1 MDVLKLEKLISP
13 NFGYDNDRKM
23 SMRAHEIETL
33 PVTEDK
39 KETRLIVFILA
50 GSEFGI
56 EINRVRE
63 IIRVSDITRMP
74 KTPRFLEGIINL
86 RGRIVSVL
94 NLKKRFGFPA
104 CDLTMDGRIMI
115 IDVADQIVG
124 LLVDK
129 VSEVL
134 KIDEA
139 NLVSPTEEILTIKPQ
154 YLSRIAEVKTRL
166 IVFFNL
172 ERIFNLEQI
181 KNLADLEWA
190 DTNEERVDE
199 R

>member
-1 MDVLKLEKLISP
+1 MDVLKLEKLINL
-13 NFGYDNDRKM
+13 NFGYDNGRKV
-23 SMRAHEIETL
+23 SMCAQGIEAL
-33 PVTEDK
+33 PVSEDK
-39 KETRLIVFILA
+39 KETRLVVFILA

-63 IIRVSDITRMP
+63 IIRVTDVTRMP

-94 NLKKRFGFPA
+94 NLKKRFDFPA

-115 IDVADQIVG
+115 VDVEDQIVG

-139 NLVSPTEEILTIKPQ
+139 NFVSPTEEILTIEPQ

-166 IVFFNL
+166 IAFLKL

-181 KNLADLEWA
+181 KGLADLEWA
-190 DTNEERVDE
+190 DTNGEWMDE